1 MVEVLFLLA
10 LLNLIQQH
18 KMITKQKAI
27 ISLVPNIEF
36 KSIGDNFTAVNGWE
50 LPSESDI
57 QAEIDRLT
65 AAEPMRLL
73 REERDR
79 LIALTDWR
87 FRSDLS
93 PSQAWIDYSQALR
106 DLPATAK
113 PSLDENGNLTGV
125 TWPTPPSE

>member
-1 MVEVLFLLA
+1 MNVMNIKA
-10 LLNLIQQH
+10 
-18 KMITKQKAI
+18 KAI
-27 ISLVPNIEF
+27 MELQPNIEF
-36 KSIGDNFTAVNGWE
+36 KFEGEVFTALNGWE

-106 DLPATAK
+106 DLPATAS
-113 PSLDENGNLTGV
+113 PSLDKNGNLTGV